1 MKTTQLLSKFK
12 KIGIKSRLIL
22 FVIVGINNIACANQ
36 KPETTEI
43 ENQLYYKISN
53 ANQLFWFADQ
63 VNSGNSKLNAILT
76 NSIIIEDKEWNAIG
90 LSKKGHHFSGIFNG
104 DGHSIHGINIYKKG
118 TDFDIDSYQG
128 LFGYIFGGTIRNLGV
143 YGDITGHTE
152 VGGIVG
158 YNYCGTIE
166 NCYFSGKV
174 TGFSSVGGIVG
185 QNRSDNSLLA
195 IISNCYNTATVTG
208 LYDNV
213 GGIAGLNI
221 SNSFSENSIIFE
233 CNNSGLICGKDNIGG
248 IAGNNYGTNSIISE
262 CFNEGNLL
270 SNGTLKMFIG
280 DIAGKN
286 NGIVTGCSYTY
297 SCNVRYPKLSSSI
310 SIIKNKS
317 LKHINFPQ
325 YQKPQLLTVVNKDY
339 SYSSLQ
345 VHNEGDIYIN
355 EKTNI
360 VHLGSIV
367 PKVEVYSINGDQI
380 GVFKDSNSID
390 MKDIPAGIY
399 TLRITNSKG
408 KVEVE
413 SITKS

>member
-1 MKTTQLLSKFK
+1 MSHP
-12 KIGIKSRLIL
+12 
-22 FVIVGINNIACANQ
+22 Q
-36 KPETTEI
+36 KP
-43 ENQLYYKISN
+43 S
-53 ANQLFWFADQ
+53 
-63 VNSGNSKLNAILT
+63 
-76 NSIIIEDKEWNAIG
+76 
-90 LSKKGHHFSGIFNG
+90 
-104 DGHSIHGINIYKKG
+104 
-118 TDFDIDSYQG
+118 
-128 LFGYIFGGTIRNLGV
+128 
-143 YGDITGHTE
+143 
-152 VGGIVG
+152 
-158 YNYCGTIE
+158 
-166 NCYFSGKV
+166 
-174 TGFSSVGGIVG
+174 
-185 QNRSDNSLLA
+185 
-195 IISNCYNTATVTG
+195 
-208 LYDNV
+208 
-213 GGIAGLNI
+213 
-221 SNSFSENSIIFE
+221 
-233 CNNSGLICGKDNIGG
+233 
-248 IAGNNYGTNSIISE
+248 
-262 CFNEGNLL
+262 
-270 SNGTLKMFIG
+270 
-280 DIAGKN
+280 
-286 NGIVTGCSYTY
+286 
-297 SCNVRYPKLSSSI
+297 PSSSI